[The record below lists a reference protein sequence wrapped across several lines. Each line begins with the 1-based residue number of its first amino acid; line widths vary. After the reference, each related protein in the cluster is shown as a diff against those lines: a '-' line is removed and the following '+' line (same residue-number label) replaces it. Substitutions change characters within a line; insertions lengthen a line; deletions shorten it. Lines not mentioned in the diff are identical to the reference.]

1 MIILYL
7 VLFAIASIVLA
18 YSTWNLLR
26 KNEKQEDVLAQYLDY
41 MDKLSK
47 QIEYIDKKLQK
58 IDAKGT
64 FKSDDEIGWFF
75 DQIKVMQSQLNN
87 FKLINDDRDSK

>member
-1 MIILYL
+1 MILYL
-7 VLFAIASIVLA
+7 ILLSIPSIILA

-26 KNEKQEDVLAQYLDY
+26 KNERQEDVLAQYLQY
-41 MDKLSK
+41 MDALSK
-47 QIEYIDKKLQK
+47 QIQFMDEKLNK
-58 IDAKGT
+58 IDARGT

-87 FKLINDDRDSK
+87 FKLIDDDRTKK

>member
-87 FKLINDDRDSK
+87 FKLINDGRDSK

>member
-1 MIILYL
+1 MTLYL
-7 VLFAIASIVLA
+7 ILLSAALTALA

-26 KNEKQEDVLAQYLDY
+26 KNEKQEDILTQYLEY
-41 MDKLSK
+41 MDSLSK
-47 QIEYIDKKLQK
+47 QIQYMEEKLGK

-75 DQIKVMQSQLNN
+75 DQIKVMQSQLSN
-87 FKLINDDRDSK
+87 FKLIDDDRTEK